1 MANQTCRK
9 PRMLF
14 VDDEASICISLP
26 RVLAKFGFDITS
38 VGSVDNALAEIKA
51 EKFDILLSDLN
62 LPEPNAGFAI
72 IKAMRKAQPRCI
84 NFILTGYPADE
95 PSVERTP
102 KALPITSRS
111 LSRSTKWLKRSKG
124 NWPLRICIAGR
135 PFRLSEEGIGFE
147 GLSRTFLTGAILR
160 FARLGEYLRIQH
172 GNRPAAHDPA
182 FRSRAVLLLWAEPR
196 NMLTEPF

>member
-14 VDDEASICISLP
+14 VDDEASICITLP

-95 PSVERTP
+95 TFRRAHAQSV
-102 KALPITSRS
+102 AHYF
-111 LSRSTKWLKRSKG
+111 TKPVEIDEMVETIKRK
-124 NWPLRICIAGR
+124 LAAQDLHRRAA
-135 PFRLSEEGIGFE
+135 F
-147 GLSRTFLTGAILR
+147 
-160 FARLGEYLRIQH
+160 
-172 GNRPAAHDPA
+172 PA
-182 FRSRAVLLLWAEPR
+182 
-196 NMLTEPF
+196 